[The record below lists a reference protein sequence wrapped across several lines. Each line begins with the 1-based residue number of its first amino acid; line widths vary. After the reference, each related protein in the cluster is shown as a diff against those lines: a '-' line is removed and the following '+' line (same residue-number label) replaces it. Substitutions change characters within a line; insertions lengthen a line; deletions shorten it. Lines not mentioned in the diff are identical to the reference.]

1 MNVLVIG
8 NFYADGFATHIAGTF
23 ERMGHSIRRYKVGVT
38 GHGGNSGVLGKYWRK
53 AKSRLHDLGA
63 EISSIRNWQRNSFW
77 EMLGETEVDFTVVTH
92 DAFFWPEEIGRIQS
106 LTRGRV
112 VLWFPD
118 HIGNLSRG
126 YCVTAPYDGLFF
138 KDPFIVEQLQDLCLG
153 RVYYLPQCF
162 DPVRQK
168 LPSSVPDEGMAAYR
182 CEVATAGTLHSY
194 RVGLF
199 RQLEEYDVKLW
210 GSPSPRWM
218 DPGPVKKM
226 FENQYVVYEE
236 KAKAFRGAKVVV
248 NNQHP
253 GEVWGVNKRTF
264 EAAGIGGFQLV
275 TWRPGLEQLFSVGEE
290 LVAYRG
296 ISDLKDKIDYYLER
310 DEERTEIAKRA
321 RERALRDHTYE
332 QRLSLMMDTIF
343 GDEDGH
349 PHPEGLRF
357 G

>member
-1 MNVLVIG
+1 
-8 NFYADGFATHIAGTF
+8 
-23 ERMGHSIRRYKVGVT
+23 
-38 GHGGNSGVLGKYWRK
+38 
-53 AKSRLHDLGA
+53 
-63 EISSIRNWQRNSFW
+63 
-77 EMLGETEVDFTVVTH
+77 
-92 DAFFWPEEIGRIQS
+92 
-106 LTRGRV
+106 
-112 VLWFPD
+112 
-118 HIGNLSRG
+118 
-126 YCVTAPYDGLFF
+126 
-138 KDPFIVEQLQDLCLG
+138 
-153 RVYYLPQCF
+153 
-162 DPVRQK
+162 
-168 LPSSVPDEGMAAYR
+168 
-182 CEVATAGTLHSY
+182 
-194 RVGLF
+194 
-199 RQLEEYDVKLW
+199 
-210 GSPSPRWM
+210 
-218 DPGPVKKM
+218 M